1 MNTVHAAITGAAVG
15 SALSMANR
23 SVGLKTGAM
32 FGAGVGA
39 ASSALQGMRAAPS
52 TTGSSCGGH
61 TSMKGCCGC
70 GPSCGCA
77 PCRSRYGMGAT
88 EGGVSDTSIGLGAVM
103 LPFVLIGGLLLL
115 R

>member
-88 EGGVSDTSIGLGAVM
+88 EGGISYTTCVGAAMVP
-103 LPFVLIGGLLLL
+103 LLLIGGLLLL